1 MSRPIFSP
9 AAPVEV
15 GVSSAPPPRAQH
27 PGRHNLKP
35 GQRLI
40 DGHVFYSAA
49 WLDRAPS
56 ALSEAPAPKRCKDA
70 RRERDARD
78 DPSPRRAAE
87 PPASAPGVGG

>member
-40 DGHVFYSAA
+40 DGRVFYSAA
-49 WLDRAPS
+49 WLDQVAG
-56 ALSEAPAPKRCKDA
+56 ALSEPPAPKRRREA
-70 RRERDARD
+70 GRERDAGD
-78 DPSPRRAAE
+78 DPSQRRAGGV
-87 PPASAPGVGG
+87 PASAPGVGG